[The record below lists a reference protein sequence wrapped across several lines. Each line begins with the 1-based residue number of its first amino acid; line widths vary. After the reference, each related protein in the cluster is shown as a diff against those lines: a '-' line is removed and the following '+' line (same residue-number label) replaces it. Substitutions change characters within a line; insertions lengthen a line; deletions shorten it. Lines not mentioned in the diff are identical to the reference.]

1 MVDNEMKALSRAGHR
16 KRVRGQL
23 IRSGISTFAD
33 YQILEYLLFYGV
45 PRKDTKAMAYQL
57 MGKFGSFTG
66 VLDANVSE
74 LMEVPGITY
83 NAAVLLHSLP
93 QICARYELKRLAGRR
108 IYTCKQLVPFIRA
121 LSPLDKES
129 MTVVCLDEDSNF
141 MCSIDATDVGK
152 KERVLINIKDTLA
165 GAVESGATQVV
176 LAHNHPSGNS
186 APSHNDIDST
196 KKLTRLFMDS
206 SVSVLDHIIV
216 TPTGAFS
223 IFHNKEIE

>member
-1 MVDNEMKALSRAGHR
+1 MIDKDMEALSRAGHR

-93 QICARYELKRLAGRR
+93 QICARYEVKRLAGRR
-108 IYTCKQLVPFIRA
+108 IYSCKQIIPFIRA

-129 MTVVCLDEDSNF
+129 MTVVCLDENSNF

-152 KERVLINIKDTLA
+152 KEKVLVNIKDTLSS
-165 GAVESGATQVV
+165 AVDSGATQVI

-186 APSHNDIDST
+186 APSHDDIDST

-206 SVSVLDHIIV
+206 SVSVLDHVIV